1 MYPQYSYRAAPGAV
15 DLCLALGALCL
26 ALGTLAAAL
35 LLVPTCALAMLLVQ
49 RRALQLLLPVG
60 LQGCAAGGA
69 SCSATCAPAQGL
81 KAPPSPQ
88 LFSPLSHAGCSYCGF
103 LACSCLEAA
112 WALCRAAL
120 AVALCD
126 VALDVLRNCCQ
137 QVRGGAAWARMPAP
151 LTEEV

>member
-49 RRALQLLLPVG
+49 RRALQLLLAVG

-69 SCSATCAPAQGL
+69 SCSAPCAQAQ
-81 KAPPSPQ
+81 APPSPQ
-88 LFSPLSHAGCSYCGF
+88 LFSLLFHAGCRHCGF

-112 WALCRAAL
+112 WALCRAVL

-137 QVRGGAAWARMPAP
+137 QVRGGVAGARMPAP
-151 LTEEV
+151 SMKVE